1 MKFNWGHGIAVALGC
16 FMIFITSLVIFAG
29 DMGEMIEDN
38 YYEKTVNYQDDIDAA
53 RRANNLDDQP
63 QIITQANGFKFYFP
77 DSVDE
82 GQILLRRL
90 ENSEFDV
97 QEPIKLNSK
106 NEQLIHSVNLIDGE
120 YDVRLSWRK
129 NQQDYLI
136 KSKLQWINPS
146 SSQP

>member
-1 MKFNWGHGIAVALGC
+1 MKFTWGHGIVVALGC
-16 FMIFITSLVIFAG
+16 FMIFILSLVIFAG
-29 DMGEMIEDN
+29 DMGEMMEDN

-53 RRANNLDDQP
+53 KRANNLEKQP
-63 QIITQANGFKFYFP
+63 QIILQANGIKFYFP

-90 ENSEFDV
+90 ENSEFDIL
-97 QEPIKLNSK
+97 EPIKLNSR

-120 YDVRLSWRK
+120 YDVRLSWKK

-136 KSKLQWINPS
+136 KSQLKWTNPS
-146 SSQP
+146 SS